1 MEIEISGWQ
10 RLAWPIPE
18 EGEVE
23 QAFVELRNS
32 PTDPSGL
39 AGIEL
44 QVSGSAAL
52 TVSAADFDAGGK
64 GPVIH
69 VPESGS
75 IQVHARLWQDGVV
88 AEGRVSW
95 ALAPDAIWH
104 LVVSRAPYVWGMDG
118 SPERPECAYPWCWV
132 IQRLDIE
139 EASRNYLGEALWLE
153 VERHPWSRP
162 PM

>member
-10 RLAWPIPE
+10 RLAWPIPK
-18 EGEVE
+18 EGEGE
-23 QAFVELRNS
+23 QTFVALRNS

-52 TVSAADFDAGGK
+52 TVSAADFDASWK

-95 ALAPDAIWH
+95 ALAPDSIWR

-118 SPERPECAYPWCWV
+118 TLGRPECVYPWC
-132 IQRLDIE
+132 
-139 EASRNYLGEALWLE
+139 YLI
-153 VERHPWSRP
+153 
-162 PM
+162 